1 MFWRLTETEEK
12 VLAKVSESKQEIL
25 VKMSQ
30 DKFEVL
36 AKVKEL
42 LGVVKA
48 IEADRD
54 KAIERIVARA
64 VKAESREKKFSRQVR
79 RHTDELDAAANP
91 TRMFATRTSE
101 AFYKVEESRVVDN
114 LRRDAEKMEA
124 VQGANRVLR
133 SRRKGR
139 PEPPRP
145 LRLAGEQKDE
155 QEVIK
160 LD

>member
-12 VLAKVSESKQEIL
+12 VLARISDTKQEIIA
-25 VKMSQ
+25 KMSR
-30 DKFEVL
+30 DKMEVL
-36 AKVKEL
+36 TKVREL

-54 KAIERIVARA
+54 KAIERAVARA
-64 VKAESREKKFSRQVR
+64 VKAETREKKFSRQVR

-91 TRMFATRTSE
+91 MSTFTARTPE
-101 AFYKVEESRVVDN
+101 AVYKAEEFRVVDN
-114 LRRDAEKMEA
+114 LRRGAETMPD
-124 VQGANRVLR
+124 ANRMLR
-133 SRRKGR
+133 TRRKAR

-145 LRLAGEQKDE
+145 LRLAGGREDE

-160 LD
+160 LE